1 MRLASSIAFVAALAV
16 PATAW
21 AHIEL
26 TYPAPRTLSL
36 KQPNCGL
43 TGSTRSVAPTV
54 FAPGET
60 ITVTWTETVNHPGH
74 YRISFD
80 ADGED
85 FTIPLDFDDT
95 TQTENVLFDL
105 IPDSGTQYTHDVTFP
120 DIECETCT
128 LQVIQMMTDKPPYG
142 DGNDIYFQCADI
154 ALRVGGGPGPGPD
167 AGPGGGGEGDDD
179 PTTPPDATGSCSAG
193 GGSSGLLLLF
203 AALYWPMKKRRNRQV
218 RAFQASSSCVAPGSQ

>member
-1 MRLASSIAFVAALAV
+1 MRLASSLIAVAALAV

-60 ITVTWTETVNHPGH
+60 ITVTWTETINHPGH

-105 IPDSGTQYTHDVTFP
+105 IPDDGTQYTHDVTFP

-154 ALRVGGGPGPGPD
+154 ALRVGGGGGGDGPDGGPG
-167 AGPGGGGEGDDD
+167 AGGGGDDD
-179 PTTPPDATGSCSAG
+179 PGTPPDATGSCSAG
-193 GGSSGLLLLF
+193 GGTSGLLLLLG
-203 AALYWPMKKRRNRQV
+203 ALYWPMKKRRNRQV
-218 RAFQASSSCVAPGSQ
+218 RAFHASSS